1 MEHRNNVNLFLFI
14 QLTKVNNNKMN
25 ENRSQECQS
34 MDPEYVTGQINSR
47 ILKILLIRFC
57 CLIFALS
64 QISSYALV

>member
-1 MEHRNNVNLFLFI
+1 
-14 QLTKVNNNKMN
+14 
-25 ENRSQECQS
+25 

-47 ILKILLIRFC
+47 ILKIFLIRFC